1 MSAADGRKGRAGKLR
16 TVRLCLL
23 GFGSV
28 ARAFCAL
35 LAQQERVLADAHGL
49 RVLVTAAG
57 TLLSIANARFWP
69 SLVATVI
76 LIIFAVVEDNT

>member
-1 MSAADGRKGRAGKLR
+1 MSAAGQPSVAGPR

-35 LAQQERVLADAHGL
+35 LAQQERALADEHGL

-57 TLLSIANARFWP
+57 VMP
-69 SLVATVI
+69 SGASRLP
-76 LIIFAVVEDNT
+76 